1 MPANYQ
7 RLMLKNGLAIV
18 LLGLIGGF
26 FLIFS
31 MLGMISLS
39 PLPFNIDYQIPGNAS
54 QWRAVHVGN
63 LMNGLMAIIF
73 ALALSHLTLTEG
85 AKKFVCYGTIA
96 AIWGN
101 AAFYV
106 FGVFAPNHGI
116 TLGDNVLGEGNWAGV
131 LAFSPAF
138 VGAFI
143 LIAVVI
149 VMFRGL
155 PK

>member
-1 MPANYQ
+1 MPTHYQ
-7 RLMLKNGLAIV
+7 RLMLKNGFLVV
-18 LLGLIGGF
+18 LLGLVGGF

-31 MLGMISLS
+31 VLGLISLS
-39 PLPFNIDYQIPGNAS
+39 PLPLAIDYQITGTAS

-73 ALALSHLTLTEG
+73 GLALGMLELTEG

-96 AIWGN
+96 AVWGN

-106 FGVFAPNHGI
+106 FGVFAPNRGLS
-116 TLGDNVLGEGNWAGV
+116 LGGNTLGEGNWAGV

-138 VGAFI
+138 IGAFI